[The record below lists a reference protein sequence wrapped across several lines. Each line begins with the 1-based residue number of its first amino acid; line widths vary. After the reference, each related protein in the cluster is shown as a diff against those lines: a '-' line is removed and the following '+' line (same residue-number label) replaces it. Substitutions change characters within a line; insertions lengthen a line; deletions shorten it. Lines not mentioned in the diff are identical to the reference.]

1 MKRKSVRNLALS
13 GLLGALVL
21 LLTAYLHI
29 PVGKGYIHI
38 GDAFI
43 YLGAVLLPMPY
54 GLIAGA
60 GGAVLA
66 DILSGYL
73 AWAPGTFVIKAVSV
87 LFFTA
92 KWDKTPLS
100 ARNLLA
106 PLPAGILCVGGYY
119 LYEAI
124 IYGDFSAPLLS
135 VPGNLIQS
143 LSSAVVFIL
152 LLVTTKNLVKD
163 LIRK

>member
-1 MKRKSVRNLALS
+1 MKKKSVKNLALS
-13 GLLGALVL
+13 GLLGGLIL
-21 LLTAYLHI
+21 LFTAYLHI

-66 DILSGYL
+66 DILSGFP
-73 AWAPGTFVIKAVSV
+73 AWGPATFVIKGVSV
-87 LFFTA
+87 LFFTT
-92 KWDKTPLS
+92 KWEKTPLCP
-100 ARNLLA
+100 RNLLA
-106 PLPAGILCVGGYY
+106 PLPAGLLCVGGYY
-119 LYEAI
+119 LYEALV
-124 IYGDFSAPLLS
+124 YGDFSAPLLS

-143 LSSAVVFIL
+143 VSSGVIFIL
-152 LLVTTKNLVKD
+152 LLVTTKDLVKE
-163 LIRK
+163 LIHK